1 MKKRWFVP
9 LLFVVALGVVGFGLT
24 GEKAQEV
31 QKMNETSVRVVNTG
45 CDTAELN
52 PLLKEAYP
60 GISRMI
66 RQNYSDAGKGSGFVE
81 SYDNLRVYTKRGR
94 YVGSYVVF
102 VRYDMKIKDIYTKV
116 PGLGTLY
123 VERSRT
129 GSGYEIKEAAEEE
142 GLQEYVALISSHKD
156 VQALF
161 EETNAEYERA
171 VESDALLKEALL
183 DLRDAYEE
191 QAGSR

>member
-9 LLFVVALGVVGFGLT
+9 LLFVVALGIVGFGLT

-31 QKMNETSVRVVNTG
+31 QKMNEASERVVNTG

-66 RQNYSDAGKGSGFVE
+66 RRNYSDAGKGSGFVE

-94 YVGSYVVF
+94 YAGSYVVF

-123 VERSRT
+123 VERSGT
-129 GSGYEIKEAAEEE
+129 GSDYEIKEAAGEE
-142 GLQEYVALISSHKD
+142 GLQEYVALLSSHED

-161 EETNAEYERA
+161 EETNAEFEKA
-171 VESDALLKEALL
+171 VESDALLKEALV
-183 DLRDAYEE
+183 DLQDAYEE
-191 QAGSR
+191 QVGSR